1 MIDNLFY
8 SHKNN
13 KVIYKW
19 SHNMRIYKGEI
30 LAAPLLHGAL
40 RVPVKV
46 QNVLVLGPEV
56 LH

>member
-1 MIDNLFY
+1 M
-8 SHKNN
+8 
-13 KVIYKW
+13 IYKW